1 MNTCGL
7 QITRQG
13 PEGYKSGFAASE
25 KYFSRLATSGLRS
38 LTIYLLNIESGSPK
52 VVRFASR
59 QICITHGLFIV
70 AWVGYC
76 SCPPATFSP
85 YVIQNARLH
94 RPSTSG

>member
-1 MNTCGL
+1 MDKCEL

-25 KYFSRLATSGLRS
+25 KYFSTSGLRS
-38 LTIYLLNIESGSPK
+38 FTIFLLNIESGSPK

-70 AWVGYC
+70 ALVGYC